1 MLEWNLG
8 FHLELAAHLHEA
20 HGWDFVYWVG
30 DGPVFGRAV
39 EERFPGIVFH
49 DTVDAR
55 FGRPPRALADLV
67 PRVFD
72 EGLAHALAYHE
83 TLALKMMDRIDVQE
97 SFGYHER
104 ARLYQRLVGWWVA
117 LLDRIDPDVL
127 VAPTPPHVHYDY
139 LAYALCRLRGVRT
152 AMFENG
158 SIPGL
163 LLPVRRFEDGFPEV
177 ASAARR
183 LRDDDDGTSEVEL
196 GVKTAETLA
205 RARGGY
211 VVPHH
216 WAPFRSDE
224 PPALEDPS
232 EPGRL
237 GRMLSRLAGSPGL
250 HALAERAARH
260 RIPLARRLAAAGR
273 RPPSQ
278 PVPGA
283 RPISGFYHGRFVA
296 AGEAT
301 AEEDARHALWV
312 RERMLE
318 LRRAYDRV
326 AAPVDLSASYVYLPL
341 HVQPE
346 RSTSPNGGIYDH
358 TELLIETVA
367 RSLPPGWLLYV
378 KEHPSQLAP
387 WQTGER
393 GRRLGDY
400 ARFAAIPGV
409 RLVPLDTK
417 PFDLIDRARAVA
429 TVTGTSG
436 WEAIARGVPV
446 LCFGIAWYQG
456 CDGVFDVRRSE
467 DLTAAI
473 ESIAA
478 GARPTPR
485 GVALFLKAVESVA
498 IRAFIDEAEREVAQ
512 VSDEENVRA
521 LSRALVR
528 MVTEEGGEPTAG

>member
-1 MLEWNLG
+1 VLEWNLG
-8 FHLELAAHLHEA
+8 FHLDLAAHLREA

-55 FGRPPRALADLV
+55 FGRPPRALADLA
-67 PRVFD
+67 PRSLD

-83 TLALKMMDRIDVQE
+83 TLAVKMMDRIDAEE
-97 SFGYHER
+97 SFDYHER
-104 ARLYQRLVGWWVA
+104 ARLYQRLVGWWSAV
-117 LLDRIDPDVL
+117 LDRIDPDVL

-152 AMFENG
+152 VMFENG

-177 ASAARR
+177 ASAYRR
-183 LRDDDDGTSEVEL
+183 LRDGDDGTSEVAL
-196 GVKTAETLA
+196 GAKTAEYLA
-205 RARGGY
+205 SARGGY

-224 PPALEDPS
+224 APSSLDPK

-237 GRMLSRLAGSPGL
+237 RRMLSRF
-250 HALAERAARH
+250 
-260 RIPLARRLAAAGR
+260 AGR
-273 RPPSQ
+273 RPSPQ

-301 AEEDARHALWV
+301 ADEDARHASWV
-312 RERMLE
+312 RERMRE
-318 LRRAYDRV
+318 LRRTYDRV
-326 AAPVDLSASYVYLPL
+326 ATPVDLSASYVYLPL

-393 GRRLGDY
+393 GRRLADY
-400 ARFAAIPGV
+400 ARFSAIPGV
-409 RLVPLDTK
+409 RLVPFDTK

-467 DLTAAI
+467 DLSAAI

-498 IRAFIDEAEREVAQ
+498 IRAFIDEAERGVAQ

-521 LSRALVR
+521 LARALVR
-528 MVTEEGGEPTAG
+528 MATPEDDAPPGG